1 MSYYYHNVP
10 GRMRIKCPTLK
21 NNPSADNHI
30 QNLLSTIPG
39 INKTEIN
46 PVTGSL
52 LIKYSPESIAERD
65 ILSVL
70 QNNGYFEP
78 SRATHINPYIDNL
91 SREVISRL
99 VTGLIKQ
106 FAA

>member
-10 GRMRIKCPTLK
+10 GRMRIKCPALK
-21 NNPSADNHI
+21 NNPAVNQHI
-30 QNLLSTIPG
+30 QALLQTFHG
-39 INKTEIN
+39 IKKIEVN

-52 LIKYSPESIAERD
+52 LIKYSPETIAERD

-70 QNNGYFEP
+70 QDNGYFEP
-78 SRATHINPYIDNL
+78 NRATTINPYIDNL